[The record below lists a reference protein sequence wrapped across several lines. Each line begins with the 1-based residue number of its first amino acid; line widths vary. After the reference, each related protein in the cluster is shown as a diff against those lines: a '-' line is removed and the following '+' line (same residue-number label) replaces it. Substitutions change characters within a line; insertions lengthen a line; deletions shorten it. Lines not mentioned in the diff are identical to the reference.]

1 MNTRLITRLAAATLA
16 AAATCHAAQAAP
28 VDVSYTV
35 SGSAGNWTLDF
46 TLGDNEP
53 AMTSGLYFFG
63 VAVDNGV
70 LTGSAPGFNSW
81 GGTWSS
87 NAYYGGSSTAY
98 NDTWIGNYIPYGA
111 SESGFLVHTT
121 DATAPTSV
129 QWYAFGIGTNVTS
142 GFHDGGNPGFE
153 GVATTAVPEPAN
165 MALMLA
171 GLGGIALVARRR
183 QARR

>member
-16 AAATCHAAQAAP
+16 AAATCHAAP
-28 VDVSYTV
+28 VEVSYTV
-35 SGSAGNWTLDF
+35 GGSAGDWTLDF

-70 LTGSAPGFNSW
+70 LTGSAPGFSNW
-81 GGTWSS
+81 GGTWS
-87 NAYYGGSSTAY
+87 NAYYGGSNTAY
-98 NDTWIGNYIPYGA
+98 NDTWIGNYVPYGA

-129 QWYAFGIGTNVTS
+129 QWYAFGVGTNVTS
-142 GFHDGGNPGFE
+142 GFYAGWNPGFE
-153 GVATTAVPEPAN
+153 GVAATAVPEPAN
-165 MALMLA
+165 LALMLA
-171 GLGGIALVARRR
+171 GLVGMALVARRR
-183 QARR
+183 QARC